1 MHSCLPGTLGPDF
14 EDTGESA
21 LGVWGG
27 QGAILQMSAQQL
39 HC

>member
-1 MHSCLPGTLGPDF
+1 MHSHFPCTLGPDM
-14 EDTGESA
+14 EEPLKSA
-21 LGVWGG
+21 LGVWG